1 MVRPLYQP
9 RSGAFPK
16 RDERGHAGL
25 WYDKFCDR
33 WSIKTWQLEAKDPAT
48 GKLGWIKTLTGQPL
62 GQRQQLQEACTRLIQ
77 LATCRGG
84 KVLVLRS
91 ESRFVT
97 GLGRSHPIENGFAWH
112 PTLGTPYLPGS
123 SIKGMVRAW
132 AKQEDPQADTAML
145 NRIFGAAGKSGALS
159 FLDAVPTEPMR
170 VEADVMTPHYAG
182 WSPQDPPGD
191 WRSPV
196 PVPFLVTAAGMP
208 LLFSLIPCDTLE
220 PSDLER
226 VMGWLADALAWAGA
240 GAKTAVGYGR
250 MVLDQDTTS
259 QRVEE
264 VRKEQTARQAEIAR
278 AERLATLD
286 PLEREL
292 EEIAAAETN
301 LAPYRTWIKAVQSG
315 RWSAQRADEKR
326 VLQMIVNAMKGG
338 GVWKET
344 SAKKQPSKD
353 KEYQLTLQVKDL
365 LAKNQQASA

>member
-9 RSGAFPK
+9 RSGAFPQ
-16 RDERGHAGL
+16 RYERGHAGL
-25 WYDKFCDR
+25 WYDKFCNR
-33 WSIKTWQLEAKDPAT
+33 WSVKSWQLEANDPDS
-48 GKLGWIKTLTGQPL
+48 GKLGWINTLAGQPL

-77 LATCRGG
+77 LATRRGG
-84 KVLVLRS
+84 RVLVLRS

-145 NRIFGAAGKSGALS
+145 DRIFGTAGKAGALS
-159 FLDAVPTEPMR
+159 FLDAVPTEPVR
-170 VEADVMTPHYAG
+170 VEADVITPHYAG

-196 PVPFLVTAAGMP
+196 PVPFLATAAGMP
-208 LLFSLIPCDTLE
+208 LLFALIPCGILE

-226 VMGWLADALAWAGA
+226 VMGWLEDALAWAGA
-240 GAKTAVGYGR
+240 GAKTSVGYGR
-250 MVLDQDTTS
+250 MVADQEATS

-264 VRKEQTARQAEIAR
+264 VRKEQAAREAEIAR

-292 EEIAAAETN
+292 EEIAATETN

-315 RWSAQRADEKR
+315 RWSEQKEIEKR
-326 VLQMIVNAMKGG
+326 VLQMITNAMKGA
-338 GVWKET
+338 GVWKEAPT
-344 SAKKQPSKD
+344 KKRPSRDNNYKN
-353 KEYQLTLQVKDL
+353 TLQVKEL
-365 LAKNQQASA
+365 LAKNQDASG